1 MLTQG
6 RTFQTSGAWE
16 VAKLHTETTALRLAT
31 RALWALPTCPC
42 LSWPLMPTISV
53 SELHLKQHPLLKPQ
67 TTMGLPGS

>member
-16 VAKLHTETTALRLAT
+16 VAKLHTETTLRLPI

-67 TTMGLPGS
+67 TTMGLASS